1 MVVVEVVSVSRAELL
16 LDHSSKVITKA
27 LKQVLVIFLNF
38 WTNFI
43 CLSNLHDAL
52 LIILHKFQNDLRALV
67 NQAAR
72 SNDALKARLLI
83 YCIVLSFSSL
93 VQVAVASNWL
103 ALVNVEF
110 LSRC

>member
-67 NQAAR
+67 NQAA
-72 SNDALKARLLI
+72 
-83 YCIVLSFSSL
+83 
-93 VQVAVASNWL
+93 
-103 ALVNVEF
+103 
-110 LSRC
+110 